1 MQNRQNQRQGQ
12 RPRQRQPAGRPPR
25 RPMVAGGQSTG
36 QNTSQSTNRGISRN
50 AGRSASRNATHRV
63 RSLETR
69 PSAAPGQARRR
80 APLGQSDR
88 RSKPAAP
95 ARGGATAARSRA
107 AYAQQ
112 NTSAMASNSRQRA
125 QSARRDSG
133 RKVPD
138 ALPVEKTNT
147 LARLRDKF
155 RKQPAITEIVR
166 EPTAGGIVFRF
177 TPDQKDIEILLIQD
191 SKNRWT
197 IPKGHIEPGETA
209 KQTAIREIG
218 EEAGLFHIQ
227 VLTWLGK
234 IHFKY
239 RRVDKLVLMTTQIYL
254 VRSLDKTEAPT
265 KEKWMHGIQ
274 WFSFADALE
283 AIEYEDIEKLI
294 LIAKKKIR
302 NGEY

>member
-1 MQNRQNQRQGQ
+1 
-12 RPRQRQPAGRPPR
+12 
-25 RPMVAGGQSTG
+25 
-36 QNTSQSTNRGISRN
+36 
-50 AGRSASRNATHRV
+50 
-63 RSLETR
+63 
-69 PSAAPGQARRR
+69 
-80 APLGQSDR
+80 
-88 RSKPAAP
+88 
-95 ARGGATAARSRA
+95 
-107 AYAQQ
+107 
-112 NTSAMASNSRQRA
+112 MASSSRQRA